1 MAVQDLYVLS
11 GYWAPDYA
19 FGDEGVYPIS
29 ELQGVAPSAIIE
41 LFELDLNQL
50 QHGITETYR
59 FHAGSSLNAN
69 GELVWAGNNYLRF
82 PVEADGFEYSGNG
95 QLPRPKIRCSNILGT
110 ITALLL
116 SLPSGLEGA
125 KFTRIRTLARYLDE
139 ANFPPR
145 RNLYNDTNLFA
156 WTESATSAGPQV
168 RWRQPNAA
176 LAPDDT
182 LTATKL
188 SVSTDSDD
196 QRILVG
202 STGIAA
208 NTVVTFSVYAKS
220 AEYSRIGI
228 RATSPTTTTAVFNL
242 QTGEWLVNSDA
253 TSQFAVYAGA
263 GWWRIGITYTTTTGN
278 PANWIRIVSNN
289 NFFTFTGD
297 GTSGIYIWGAQLEAN
312 PSATEYQYIGSTW
325 TRSPYGVPDPSAEF
339 PREIFYVD
347 RKVVETRDVV
357 EFELAAAF
365 DLAGVRAPKR
375 QCISNICQWVYRS
388 AECGY
393 TAPLYFDEDDALET
407 TAAADVCGKRL
418 SSCQVRFSSYTRTGS
433 VTSGSTTITLTPPTS
448 LSAGTPITGHG
459 IPAGTVTVGT
469 VLDGTTFTLS
479 QAANANTTA
488 TKLCAVQSNR
498 TSMAVSNVVGLTLGM
513 AVSGAYIPAG
523 TTITGIAGN
532 TVSLSQPAPINFQVA
547 FTRPNINIYPVAGQT
562 AYSHLYVINTAGISV
577 GMAVTGPGL
586 PSDLSARVTG
596 LTTISFLGVA
606 IVSYAVARQANGTYT
621 FYAST
626 AYASASYTF
635 TGSTTYAIRGAS
647 DSLPFGSFPG
657 VGTYYA

>member
-19 FGDEGVYPIS
+19 IGDEGVYPIS

-69 GELVWAGNNYLRF
+69 GELVWAGNSYMRF

-156 WTESATSAGPQV
+156 WSESATSSGPQF

-188 SVSTDSDD
+188 SVSDD
-196 QRILVG
+196 NDAQRILGV

-208 NTVVTFSVYAKS
+208 NTVVTFSVYAKA

-228 RATSPTTTTAVFNL
+228 RATDDAVAGAIFNL

-278 PANWIRIVSNN
+278 PTNWIRIVSNN

-375 QCISNICQWVYRS
+375 QCISNVCQWVYRS

-393 TAPLYFDEDDALET
+393 TGPPIADNGDEALPTLTTSAEAIAYSNAEVAYQATVGPLASTRSTLNTATNALNTAQGNWYLAEVRYDASNKVEVRPSGTFAYWGGAIVSLGTVYRRGGLRQNLNTAYITAIYDIQRWDFDNSAVT
-407 TAAADVCGKRL
+407 TAQANYNAALAAYNSALSTHDAALATRDAALLAWQTSVPFASDIVASGDSCGKRL
-418 SSCQVRFSSYTRTGS
+418 SSCRLRFG
-433 VTSGSTTITLTPPTS
+433 
-448 LSAGTPITGHG
+448 
-459 IPAGTVTVGT
+459 
-469 VLDGTTFTLS
+469 D
-479 QAANANTTA
+479 TA
-488 TKLCAVQSNR
+488 E
-498 TSMAVSNVVGLTLGM
+498 
-513 AVSGAYIPAG
+513 
-523 TTITGIAGN
+523 
-532 TVSLSQPAPINFQVA
+532 
-547 FTRPNINIYPVAGQT
+547 
-562 AYSHLYVINTAGISV
+562 
-577 GMAVTGPGL
+577 
-586 PSDLSARVTG
+586 
-596 LTTISFLGVA
+596 
-606 IVSYAVARQANGTYT
+606 
-621 FYAST
+621 
-626 AYASASYTF
+626 
-635 TGSTTYAIRGAS
+635 
-647 DSLPFGSFPG
+647 LPFGSFPG
-657 VGTYYA
+657 IGAFFG